1 MAEHQRVE
9 SQEPLLQPGRRHL
22 RNFVVVEDKG
32 LKLSELGENAWRDAP
47 HPVARG
53 IQHLKIS
60 QGTHSVQAFAREFV
74 PGGSEI
80 RDLSQR

>member
-22 RNFVVVEDKG
+22 RNFIVVEHKG
-32 LKLSELGENAWRDAP
+32 LKLPELGENAWRDAP
-47 HPVARG
+47 HAVARS
-53 IQHLKIS
+53 IEHLKIS
-60 QGTHSVQAFAREFV
+60 QGTHPVQAFTREFV
-74 PGGSEI
+74 SGGGEI